1 MPNLNL
7 EDFRNK
13 IDMVDDKIL
22 ELLNER
28 MSYVKSIGEI
38 KQTSG
43 GAIYRPER

>member
-43 GAIYRPER
+43 G

>member
-43 GAIYRPER
+43 

>member
-28 MSYVKSIGEI
+28 MSYV
-38 KQTSG
+38 
-43 GAIYRPER
+43 

>member
-28 MSYVKSIGEI
+28 M
-38 KQTSG
+38 
-43 GAIYRPER
+43 

>member
-28 MSYVKSIGEI
+28 MS
-38 KQTSG
+38 
-43 GAIYRPER
+43 

>member
-1 MPNLNL
+1 MSNLNL

-28 MSYVKSIGEI
+28 MSYVK
-38 KQTSG
+38 
-43 GAIYRPER
+43 

>member
-38 KQTSG
+38 KQTS
-43 GAIYRPER
+43 